1 MNKRYGVKNLVALVL
16 VFASLVILFAGCNAK
31 SPETIESTEKVQVQ
45 ETTESTEKV
54 QVQETTPVET
64 VESNGVYSI
73 TILPTSH
80 GTVKADRAEA
90 KEGELIKLTVEA
102 EEGYV
107 LNSLTVN
114 DQKCT
119 GSFRMPARNVSVVAR
134 FALDEET
141 EKPEDEVVYPI
152 GVFFGTF
159 GRFLCS
165 PALDMRTDTG
175 KNPYLM

>member
-45 ETTESTEKV
+45 ETTESTEK
-54 QVQETTPVET
+54 VQETTPVET

-114 DQKCT
+114 GQKCT
-119 GSFRMPARNVSVVAR
+119 GSFRMPARNVSVLAR

-141 EKPEDEVVYPI
+141 
-152 GVFFGTF
+152 
-159 GRFLCS
+159 
-165 PALDMRTDTG
+165 
-175 KNPYLM
+175 